1 MPGENIDSQA
11 QCAVVL
17 EVLHRPDGVPMTQL
31 FGTITDVADE
41 RVTTAA
47 DSLHE
52 VGVIRRDGDTLYPT
66 AALDRL
72 DTIGMVCV

>member
-1 MPGENIDSQA
+1 MPRENIDSQA
-11 QCAVVL
+11 QSAVVVEML
-17 EVLHRPDGVPMTQL
+17 NRPQGRALTAVIRTRKNIDR
-31 FGTITDVADE
+31 E
-41 RVTTAA
+41 RILAAA

-72 DTIGMVCV
+72 DVIGMVCV